1 MLITRVLFLS
11 GLAGLAACAAPTG
24 PSESR
29 TSIDQPAPPQPPGG
43 NFNGSMCGAKK
54 MDSQLCAQTSGR
66 N

>member
-11 GLAGLAACAAPTG
+11 GLTSLAACATPTG
-24 PSESR
+24 PNESR
-29 TSIDQPAPPQPPGG
+29 TSIEQPTPQPPGG
-43 NFNGSMCGAKK
+43 HFSGTMCGAKK